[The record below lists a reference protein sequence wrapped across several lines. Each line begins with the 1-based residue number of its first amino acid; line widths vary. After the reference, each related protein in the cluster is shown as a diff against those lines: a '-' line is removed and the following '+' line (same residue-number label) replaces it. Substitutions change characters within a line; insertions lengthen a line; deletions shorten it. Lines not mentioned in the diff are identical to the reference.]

1 MRRDACHNRSFEESP
16 SFARLQPIAKPH
28 ATRSFGLVERSGPD
42 RKAGVFLCHF
52 FLKSRFYMPQLC
64 SVALNVFRLPCEKI
78 RGFWPRNRILA
89 RNPPASEEKDI
100 LLQQKPRSAKSMP
113 VKMWQIVPE
122 CGLVAIFGPILA
134 TEPRSGTEFVMRR
147 GAYWENPRSR
157 KSAKRAQP
165 DFEPIPC
172 QNAVPCPFRA
182 RNPARGSNGQHGS
195 RLRGVPGSAS
205 SHDERCHQARRRKDA
220 ESGQAPSGGGMQ
232 RDEGLGGFKR

>member
-89 RNPPASEEKDI
+89 RNPPASQEKDI

-134 TEPRSGTEFVMRR
+134 TEPRSGTDRPPQERV
-147 GAYWENPRSR
+147 R
-157 KSAKRAQP
+157 KSRP
-165 DFEPIPC
+165 GLLSEIPFTRLPNLAFSC
-172 QNAVPCPFRA
+172 QNAVSWPKIAITPTWKGVQREKSEEGERGEG
-182 RNPARGSNGQHGS
+182 RNASTTTS
-195 RLRGVPGSAS
+195 RPTI
-205 SHDERCHQARRRKDA
+205 
-220 ESGQAPSGGGMQ
+220 
-232 RDEGLGGFKR
+232 

>member
-100 LLQQKPRSAKSMP
+100 LLQQKPRSAKSTP
-113 VKMWQIVPE
+113 VKMWRIVPE
-122 CGLVAIFGPILA
+122 RGLVAIFGPILA
-134 TEPRSGTEFVMRR
+134 TEPRSGTDRPPQERV
-147 GAYWENPRSR
+147 R
-157 KSAKRAQP
+157 KSRP
-165 DFEPIPC
+165 GLLSEIPFTRLPNLAFSC
-172 QNAVPCPFRA
+172 QNAVSWPKIAITPTWKGVQHEKGEESEGA
-182 RNPARGSNGQHGS
+182 RTRGKGQG
-195 RLRGVPGSAS
+195 A
-205 SHDERCHQARRRKDA
+205 
-220 ESGQAPSGGGMQ
+220 
-232 RDEGLGGFKR
+232 RDEEGKGRNAPTTTSRPTI